1 MDKLVKRAAGSAI
14 LVVAAIALPACGPAP
29 NAATT
34 APIPRALLNEVR
46 PVGTGPRFQPPADG
60 PVSGRCERSPGPRSG
75 VHVEVF
81 ADDRVVLLP
90 AGIGTR
96 PPLSVLNGRIT
107 SARCY
112 GALVTLDP
120 TGLVLVRPG
129 TRLTLGA
136 LFRSWGQP
144 LSRTRLA
151 SFRAPKGASV
161 AVFVNGRPWHDA
173 PGAVPL
179 TPHAEIVLEA
189 GPYVPPHPSYTFPRG
204 T

>member
-1 MDKLVKRAAGSAI
+1 MAMLVKRAARSV
-14 LVVAAIALPACGPAP
+14 LLVAAAAASQACGTAP
-29 NAATT
+29 HAAT
-34 APIPRALLNEVR
+34 AAIPGSLLDEARPI
-46 PVGTGPRFQPPADG
+46 GTGPRFQPPADG

-81 ADDRVVLLP
+81 ADNRVVLLP

-96 PPLSVLNGRIT
+96 SPRTFLDGRIT

-120 TGLVLVRPG
+120 TGLVLVRQG
-129 TRLTLGA
+129 TRLTLGE

-151 SFRAPKGASV
+151 SFRATKRTQV
-161 AVFVNGRPWHDA
+161 TVFVNGRPWQGA

-179 TPHAEIVLEA
+179 TPHAEIVLEV
-189 GPYVPPHPSYTFPRG
+189 GPYVPPHPSYVFPRG